1 MKRLEEHEA
10 FEMRALRWL
19 SSKRFLGP
27 LVMGGGTMLRLCH
40 ELPRYSIDMD
50 FWFYRATEYGAFYER
65 LSEAM
70 KREWDVTDG
79 WNKFYSILLEIRR
92 AKGAPRL
99 KIEIRKE
106 VASQGSSE
114 QKIAFS
120 PHFPEQVLV
129 RGFTLRQ
136 MIWNKAVALIDRG
149 EIRDAFDIEFL
160 LRRGV
165 TMEIPEKEKKKLL
178 SKVRGFT
185 KNDFD
190 VKLGSVLLPELRE
203 YYREHRF
210 EYLEQKLGFEDWQPK
225 H

>member
-10 FEMRALRWL
+10 FEMKALQWL
-19 SSKRFLGP
+19 ASKRFLGP

-50 FWFYRATEYGAFYER
+50 FWFYRATEYGDFYDR

-70 KREWDVTDG
+70 KREWDVTDS
-79 WNKFYSILLEIRR
+79 WNKHYSIVLEIRR
-92 AKGAPRL
+92 AQGLPRL

-106 VASQGSSE
+106 IAPRGSSE

-129 RGFTLRQ
+129 RGFTLKQ
-136 MIWNKAVALIDRG
+136 MLRNKVLALTDRG

-160 LRRGV
+160 IRRGV
-165 TMEIPEKEKKKLL
+165 TFDLTGEEKKAVVKRLQEF
-178 SKVRGFT
+178 K
-185 KNDFD
+185 KKDFD

-203 YYREHRF
+203 YYRVHRL
-210 EYLEQKLGFEDWQPK
+210 EYLEQKLEFQEWVK
-225 H
+225 A

>member
-10 FEMRALRWL
+10 FEMRVIQWL
-19 SSKRFLGP
+19 ASKRFLGP

-50 FWFYRATEYGAFYER
+50 FWFYRETESVTFYER

-70 KREWDVTDG
+70 KREWDVTDA
-79 WNKFYSILLEIRR
+79 WNKHYSILLEMRR

-99 KIEIRKE
+99 KIEIRKD
-106 VASQGSSE
+106 VAPRGSSE

-129 RGFTLRQ
+129 RGFTLKQ
-136 MIWNKAVALIDRG
+136 MLKNKVLALIDRS

-165 TMEIPEKEKKKLL
+165 TFELNEEEKKAIVK
-178 SKVRGFT
+178 KIRGFT
-185 KNDFD
+185 KKDFD
-190 VKLGSVLLPELRE
+190 VKLSSVLLPELRE

-210 EYLEQKLGFEDWQPK
+210 EYIEQRLSFQDWEK
-225 H
+225 A